1 MQKNKK
7 YSLQNALKII
17 LGDDSD
23 FEGCDDN
30 SDEDP
35 DDPLYN
41 PDSQDGESDESSEC
55 GDSDSS
61 ESSTS
66 DDEPQ
71 PNVSSREQNKNTFV
85 QGKEQENV
93 HGHKKGTEEG
103 TVKEKKT
110 FSWRKKPFEIPE
122 CTFKGPHVTPPEN
135 LLSPLEYFRKFITAE
150 MLELLKDQT
159 NLYSVQKSENHKNVN
174 TTVKEL
180 EIMIGLYLRMGLC
193 QLTGN
198 RAYWENDTRCPMV
211 ADIMS
216 RNRFLNLLTNLHFT
230 DNTNVSNRKPEDKC
244 WKIRPWLDMF
254 RKQCLDITPEEHN
267 SIDEQMVSFRGTHSP
282 IRQDVKGK
290 PHPWGLKIW
299 SRCCSSGILCD
310 FVVYEGGTGKK
321 SLLGMGGDVVVKL
334 CETLPSD
341 HNYKVFADNL
351 FSSVPLVLNL
361 LQRKIYFVG
370 TLRGNRLAGCQLEDD
385 KSLAKRGRGSVDA
398 RVEKKERLVIVKW
411 YDNKSVTLISSYCA
425 VEPQDNARRW
435 SKADKTFLE
444 VRRPHI
450 VKEYNTFM
458 GGVDLLDACIA
469 RCKYHM
475 RSRRWYLYLFWH
487 TIMLGL
493 VNAWLIYRRDCKLL
507 GVKNV
512 LRQKPF
518 QAEVATSLILLQ
530 ARRGR
535 PSLNPTSS
543 SPSPPP
549 PPPKRVRLGVPDDV
563 RSDQVAHWPVKCD
576 KRGRC
581 KHCKVN
587 ATTTLCEK
595 CDVRLCFTE
604 ERNCF
609 KSYHLV

>member
-1 MQKNKK
+1 MQKNKC
-7 YSLQNALKII
+7 YSVQDALKII
-17 LGDDSD
+17 MGDDSE
-23 FEGCDDN
+23 FEGCDDS

-41 PDSQDGESDESSEC
+41 PTKQDMESDESSQC
-55 GDSDSS
+55 YDSDNS
-61 ESSTS
+61 ELSTS
-66 DDEPQ
+66 DDVQQ
-71 PNVSSREQNKNTFV
+71 PNVDLHPQNRSNL
-85 QGKEQENV
+85 GKKQE
-93 HGHKKGTEEG
+93 TEG
-103 TVKEKKT
+103 TVQGRKHL
-110 FSWRKKPFEIPE
+110 SWRSKPFETPE
-122 CTFKGPHVTPPEN
+122 CTFKGPHITPPDT
-135 LLSPLEYFRKFITAE
+135 LLSPLEYFRKFITTE
-150 MLELLKDQT
+150 MLELLKEQT
-159 NLYSVQKSENHKNVN
+159 NLYSVQKSEKHNNVN

-198 RAYWENDTRCPMV
+198 RAYWENDTRCPMI
-211 ADIMS
+211 ADVMS
-216 RNRFLNLLTNLHFT
+216 RNRFQNLLVNLHFT
-230 DNTNVSNRKPEDKC
+230 DNTDVSSRQAKDKC

-282 IRQDVKGK
+282 IRQYVKGK
-290 PHPWGLKIW
+290 PHPWGFKIW
-299 SRCCSSGILCD
+299 SRCSSSGILYD
-310 FVVYEGGTGKK
+310 FTVYEGGSGKK
-321 SLLGMGGDVVVKL
+321 SSLGMGGDVVVKL

-341 HNYKVFADNL
+341 RNYKVFADNL
-351 FSSVPLVLNL
+351 FSSAPLVLNL

-370 TLRGNRLAGCQLEDD
+370 TLRGNRLAGCQLEDE
-385 KSLAKRGRGSVDA
+385 KSLAKTGRGSVDA
-398 RVEKKERLVIVKW
+398 RVEKEERLAIVKW

-425 VEPQDNARRW
+425 VEPQDTVRRW
-435 SKADKTFLE
+435 SKADKKFLE

-450 VKEYNTFM
+450 VREYNTFV
-458 GGVDLLDACIA
+458 GGVDLLDGCIA

-507 GVKNV
+507 GVKNT
-512 LRQKPF
+512 LRQKSF
-518 QAEVATSLILLQ
+518 QAEVATSLILTQ

-535 PSLNPTSS
+535 PSLSEA
-543 SPSPPP
+543 SPSPP
-549 PPPKRVRLGVPDDV
+549 PPPKRVRVGVPDDV
-563 RSDQVAHWPVKCD
+563 RSDQVAHWPLKCE

-581 KHCKVN
+581 KLCKVH

-609 KSYHLV
+609 KTYHLA